1 MSCHSAVRY
10 LVLGLLGFMF
20 FAEVAVAR
28 EWADAS
34 GHFTLAAD
42 LVSATDSLVVL
53 KRADGNLVAI
63 PVEKLSQADREYLK
77 SKEAQDSARK
87 SADQLQTWTL
97 QSGVKLV
104 GKVVGYGR
112 KDVTIQRRRGRV
124 YVNDRVFENLPE
136 LYQQIVPRVVS
147 HFEKQPIENRAQF
160 DSWVLQ
166 QRGKARTFTC
176 EGVLMELESG
186 DEYGVPFFLF
196 AAADLKVLEP
206 GWKEWA
212 AIKDD
217 AQQQQADQQLLLQAQ
232 AQQYQQDQ
240 KRNQQIALMQLELQA
255 FDAGLFSL
263 WEVQLLPTAGGRPFI
278 AVVPGRNSDDAA
290 RMALNRNPGYTIGGI
305 ARIRRQN

>member
-1 MSCHSAVRY
+1 MSCRIVVRC
-10 LVLGLLGFMF
+10 LGIGLLGFVLL
-20 FAEVAVAR
+20 AEAALAR
-28 EWADAS
+28 EWTDAS

-42 LVSATDSLVVL
+42 LVSATESLAVL
-53 KRADGNLVAI
+53 KRADGSLVAL
-63 PVEKLSQADREYLK
+63 PVEKLSKADREYLK

-97 QSGVKLV
+97 HSGVKLV
-104 GKVVGYGR
+104 GKVVDYGR
-112 KDVTIQRRRGRV
+112 KDVTIQRRRGRI

-136 LYQQIVPRVVS
+136 LYQQIVPRIVG
-147 HFEKQPIENRAQF
+147 HFEKQPIESRANLE
-160 DSWVLQ
+160 SWVLQ
-166 QRGKARTFTC
+166 QRGQARTFTC
-176 EGVLMELESG
+176 EGVLLELENG
-186 DEYGVPFFLF
+186 DEYGVPFFLLS
-196 AAADLKVLEP
+196 AADLKVLEP

-217 AQQQQADQQLLLQAQ
+217 AQKQADQQLLLQSQ

-278 AVVPGRNSDDAA
+278 AVVPGRNSEDAA
-290 RMALNRNPGYTIGGI
+290 RTALTRNPGYSVGGI